1 MKGVIKMEIQVI
13 QDLEKELDW
22 VKADG
27 YFEHF
32 HIVGD
37 NDDYVVDT
45 ISLMQKA
52 VAKCFKYPL
61 YIHFEGYD
69 DIIDSVLLK
78 RNKYKIEYRD
88 TGRKVLTMS
97 GGKTYHAEIPSFTI
111 AVPNENILKSVFTH
125 WFHLAQEN
133 NMWLITQYPISYRD
147 KFAAVDMNDESII
160 LLADHDAQ
168 SLSIVTNNPLY
179 QEKENVRFIF
189 E

>member
-1 MKGVIKMEIQVI
+1 MEIQVI

-27 YFEHF
+27 NFEHF
-32 HIVGD
+32 HIVGV
-37 NDDYVVDT
+37 NDDYVEDT
-45 ISLMQKA
+45 KLLMQKA
-52 VAKCFKYPL
+52 VSKCFKYPL

-97 GGKTYHAEIPSFTI
+97 VGKTYRAKIPSFTI
-111 AVPNENILKSVFTH
+111 TVPSENILKSAFTH

-133 NMWLITQYPISYRD
+133 NMWLITQYPISYRN
-147 KFAAVDMNDESII
+147 KFAAVDMTKESTI

-168 SLSIVTNNPLY
+168 SLSIVTNDPLY
-179 QEKENVRFIF
+179 QGKENVRVIF
-189 E
+189 EK